1 MKGTHSP
8 WPRKEAWI
16 SGACCHS
23 KRAWTPPWRGKRAC
37 AFDPRGAGH
46 TGHSNHILWA
56 QQPKGQ
62 SQPPA
67 VTLRPHQPVC
77 DYGRSGAQERFFSVI
92 NFNAIRFQKSESARS
107 YPSFLTT
114 PRARP
119 GLEKPLNSPRRTP
132 CAASA
137 HLLSAHAVGGTPVAA
152 RASVKRHAG
161 EACECHSK
169 ATLQPIPRPHYRPFP
184 RPFAPHALAAIAP

>member
-1 MKGTHSP
+1 MG
-8 WPRKEAWI
+8 
-16 SGACCHS
+16 
-23 KRAWTPPWRGKRAC
+23 
-37 AFDPRGAGH
+37 
-46 TGHSNHILWA
+46 WA

-169 ATLQPIPRPHYRPFP
+169 ATLQPIPRPHHSPFQGHIIGHSQDHSHP
-184 RPFAPHALAAIAP
+184 TPWPLSRRRSHASSASCGDLHGVISLTRRGACTLA